1 MDGGRRGIARGP
13 GADLPA
19 TAPVAPGVQ
28 DRTLGPRTLEIPMAT
43 RFERLCRS
51 CYQHRALYRVR
62 GGHVARYSP
71 DHPLCFRCWR
81 SLIDHER
88 ARQLAEREAAP
99 SAGRRAG

>member
-1 MDGGRRGIARGP
+1 
-13 GADLPA
+13 
-19 TAPVAPGVQ
+19 
-28 DRTLGPRTLEIPMAT
+28 MAT

-88 ARQLAEREAAP
+88 ARQLAEREGVLLDGGRALTTSPGQSLAIRDVPAAGGGFGAE
-99 SAGRRAG
+99 SALSFCKRQAH

>member
-1 MDGGRRGIARGP
+1 
-13 GADLPA
+13 
-19 TAPVAPGVQ
+19 
-28 DRTLGPRTLEIPMAT
+28 MAT

-51 CYQHRALYRVR
+51 CYQHRALYRVH

-88 ARQLAEREAAP
+88 ARQLAEREATP
-99 SAGRRAG
+99 PAGRRAG